1 MNKST
6 FNLILRWIGVLPAA
20 ILTPTVVC
28 ILGIAMMLVGE
39 LFSGELLTYLRY
51 PEVFAVDHYF
61 TSFVISIFFGY
72 SFVYAGVAM
81 APQYKKAVAFI
92 LFGIIAITL
101 GFLLVASVML
111 AGFANIWKFALSLLL
126 CIGASGVTAF
136 TTDEDM

>member
-20 ILTPTVVC
+20 ILIPTVGC
-28 ILGIAMMLVGE
+28 ILVIAMMLIGE

-61 TSFVISIFFGY
+61 TSFVISILFGY
-72 SFVYAGVAM
+72 SFVSAGVTM

-111 AGFANIWKFALSLLL
+111 AGFVNIWKFALSLLL